1 MIGSSRRLR
10 VFAYGRPVDMRRG
23 FDGLHALVTNALK
36 REVLDGELFL
46 FVGRTRRRAK
56 VLFWDGTGLV
66 VYAKRLEKG
75 RFTAPWVVAGDG
87 AEPLE
92 LTVAEL
98 ALFLE
103 GSAWAGRVP
112 LSPPPFVVGPLASF
126 NGPDNHR

>member
-10 VFAYGRPVDMRRG
+10 VFAYAGPVDMRCG
-23 FDGLHALVTNALK
+23 FDGLYGLVANDMK
-36 REVLDGELFL
+36 QDVLGGELFL
-46 FVGRTRRRAK
+46 FVSRTRKRAK

-75 RFTAPWVVAGDG
+75 RFTAPWERVTRS
-87 AEPLE
+87 EPLE
-92 LTVAEL
+92 MTVAEL

-112 LSPPPFVVGPLASF
+112 LSPAPFVFGPLASF
-126 NGPDNHR
+126 ELPHERR